1 MNFVTKNG
9 RTKKVFA
16 HKYYI
21 DWQKPSRSKLQKKVK
36 DLLYLIWRG
45 HAVYEEFPIAGTRS
59 TLDFY
64 NSTLSV
70 AIEVQG
76 KQHTKHIAHFHGRKM
91 IKFMDQLKRD
101 RDKEHFCELNGIK
114 LVEIMEGD
122 DITLDYLRKKLS

>member
-1 MNFVTKNG
+1 MNFITKNG
-9 RTKKVFA
+9 KTKKVFA

-45 HAVYEEFPIAGTRS
+45 HSVYEEFPVAGSRS

-64 NSTLSV
+64 NSTLGV

-76 KQHTKHIAHFHGRKM
+76 KQHTKHIPHFHGKKL
-91 IKFMDQLKRD
+91 IKFMGQLKRD
-101 RDKEHFCELNGIK
+101 RDKEEFCELNDIR
-114 LVEIMEGD
+114 LIEIMEGD
-122 DITLDYLRKKLS
+122 DITLAYLRIKLS